1 MSSRLNK
8 ILYNYDVFYTADSI
22 TALEPYMVGG
32 SGIQPNIQVAEL
44 ETKIP
49 IPTGES
55 FIQVSGGHHSR
66 TDKFFPKQD
75 SLFWSVFIAKYGLK
89 EFYNVDRYKNRE
101 IDEKC
106 KILEYIKSLSRLD
119 VQITKTSMQEMMGE
133 LMVAKNTTLFIVN
146 ALCMYYKMDILFVF
160 ENTYLEFNLNK
171 LLTTHDGEI
180 PIGIIYK
187 NDTNKYPKYAVDL
200 YVTTEKLRIIR
211 DTKLRLEK
219 PEKPLR
225 GISTYKI
232 PELEIMLYKIEPNLG
247 ETPTK
252 QTKKELYSKIWGLC
266 LGFST

>member
-1 MSSRLNK
+1 MSSRLNRF
-8 ILYNYDVFYTADSI
+8 IYNYDVFDTAESI
-22 TALEPYMVGG
+22 IALEPYMVGG
-32 SGIQPNIQVAEL
+32 SVLQ
-44 ETKIP
+44 KIP
-49 IPTGES
+49 PTIVIQEHEDPAPIIPNEAG
-55 FIQVSGGHHSR
+55 IR
-66 TDKFFPKQD
+66 TDKFFPKQGQD
-75 SLFWSVFIAKYGLK
+75 TLFWSVFIAHYGLK

-101 IDEKC
+101 IQEKVN
-106 KILEYIKSLSRLD
+106 IINYIRPLSKTEIK
-119 VQITKTSMQEMMGE
+119 ITKTSVQEMMGE